1 MQYRATDSDF
11 SSTARFLK
19 PHRSPSR
26 PSFPGSVLCKPLNPE
41 RPHNV
46 RYGLLTPLY
55 SPPLHFLAHSQV
67 APEPNLKRRTKGD
80 VVMKRTTTA
89 NTFAIAFAT
98 VVSLGIAPQAQGD
111 DKGCSNDHLTGTI
124 GISATG
130 SIVAPP
136 PIAGPFANV
145 GTQTFDGKGGTTGT
159 ATVSQNGNILKV
171 TITGT
176 YTVNPDCTGSITLN
190 LSSQN
195 PPLSLKT
202 HAFFVID
209 DSGAEVRA
217 IQTDP
222 GAVPTVIGRGDG
234 PANKRG
240 HPPGRSTATRRQHRD

>member
-1 MQYRATDSDF
+1 
-11 SSTARFLK
+11 
-19 PHRSPSR
+19 
-26 PSFPGSVLCKPLNPE
+26 
-41 RPHNV
+41 
-46 RYGLLTPLY
+46 
-55 SPPLHFLAHSQV
+55 
-67 APEPNLKRRTKGD
+67 
-80 VVMKRTTTA
+80 MKRTTTA

-98 VVSLGIAPQAQGD
+98 VVSLGIAPQAQAD
-111 DKGCSNDHLTGTI
+111 DKGCSNATLTGTF
-124 GISATG
+124 GITATG

-195 PPLSLKT
+195 PPLSLTT

-209 DSGAEVRA
+209 DSGAEFRA

-222 GAVPTVIGRGDG
+222 GVVLTVIGR
-234 PANKRG
+234 
-240 HPPGRSTATRRQHRD
+240 RQFPENDWRH